1 VSRTIVR
8 DTHTP
13 DFVKRGCKRLKTKGT
28 SAEKDGKKTRGGQA
42 GEKMEFA
49 AGALRA

>member
-28 SAEKDGKKTRGGQA
+28 SAEKDGKETRGGKLVKKWSSPQA
-42 GEKMEFA
+42 H
-49 AGALRA
+49 